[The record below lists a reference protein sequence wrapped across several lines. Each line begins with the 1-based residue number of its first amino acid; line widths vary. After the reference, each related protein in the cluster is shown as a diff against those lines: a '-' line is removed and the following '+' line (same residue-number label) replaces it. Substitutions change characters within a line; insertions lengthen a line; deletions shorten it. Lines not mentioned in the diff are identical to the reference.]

1 VENNSFLEAIQNGI
15 PDEVDDNPYENAI
28 KEQQKSEI
36 YSASESAAKKNPD
49 QHGKVTSLA
58 QALGVKSDFAE
69 QNYDS
74 LMKRREA
81 ALLKQ
86 KLDDNK
92 LDKPKTVE
100 YVSDPDNLALTKD
113 ELDKYFKLEDKVQET
128 STWSDLG
135 KGLMAG
141 VVRDIGSNL
150 LKSPSY
156 IAGALSEFGR
166 QAEIQRMKDLGF
178 EFEDPTGKSQTDK
191 NSVFF
196 AGREEDFGFNPTK
209 VAEATKVFRDNPLT
223 RSLDTYAKTLTE
235 SAPTLSKDF
244 IAEAQN
250 GNIAE
255 AGRILFVQAASQAP
269 MTVGL
274 ALAYATGYGA
284 VGFAGAGVTTA
295 SGDFAEAME
304 KGKNADAALAQAT
317 ISGTAETVFESMTNV
332 KAFKLMENSVKK
344 IVGEKTAKQ
353 IIISGL
359 GSLGIGAGIEGLGEG
374 LTTVAQQSGKVV
386 TGIDENALDDIGKQ
400 FLTSA
405 SIGTVM
411 GGGITGPVAVA
422 DAVRKMSQV
431 KEMKADQQMYQAL
444 ENNAVDSNLKKRSP
458 EKYKELVEQMTKDGS
473 IESIYIN
480 QDGFKSYAQSMNK
493 TPEQLALEMGINQ
506 EFSKASE
513 SESGVIEVKT
523 SIMADKVAGTE
534 YYQGIKNDVKFKVDG
549 MTPNEMKEQI
559 EQDKADVEAEYNK
572 AKEGKSDEEIAT
584 VESSA
589 KEVLK
594 SVEEQLRNGGMS
606 PKEAKNNAIVF
617 SKQLEMLGYKTG
629 QMPADIYK
637 EYGVKINFFNSKADM
652 PNIDIATIYNQ
663 GANEVLTTEVQEDE
677 SVTFKSLDGKSSMN
691 MRLSRGM
698 DGTAVVDVNQFNYDP
713 ELTSNTAALLETAE
727 KLAVDNGSPLVVFN
741 SKSFGKN
748 KTQAIKMLE
757 FHGYRAVK
765 RLGKLFMQKAV
776 GGAKELYQKKVSE
789 AGIDFTAKNGEQYKI
804 FIDNTLTEDSIA
816 EGKKRV
822 AIKNASG
829 KLVGSMVYQVKES
842 EIEPIGITLNKNAQR
857 VGIGTA
863 VYDYV
868 ESLEGKQITA
878 GKEQTDAG
886 NAFRKSRDGKNLRQD
901 IRGQIRFGNNRQ
913 FNIDLF
919 KTRDE
924 STFLHESAHF
934 FFEVYG
940 DFAEA
945 KNAPQSIKDDYQKML
960 AHVGVKSRSEVGT
973 DQHEIFARSFEAYM
987 MEGKSPS
994 EALKKV
1000 FHTFKNWLI
1009 SVYRQAS
1016 GLNVEMT
1023 DEIRGVFD
1031 RMLATEEEIN
1041 LAKSNLGV
1049 ASIFQGDPRR
1059 AGLSEQET
1067 FDYLTAAAFANMD
1080 AKDELRAKVMKD
1092 LIRTK
1097 DQAYKNKYDEIY
1109 AAEIEK
1115 AQAMPE
1121 FKAMAAIK
1129 GELKLSKE
1137 IIDQQF
1143 SEFKKTI
1150 PRGSSV
1156 KGEGVHPDVVATMF
1170 GYANGQEMLSA
1181 MAPYA
1186 KGIDSYV
1193 EGRAA
1198 EEIKKTYPELLES
1211 PELSEEAMRA
1221 LHNENYRKL
1230 KRMELKHLATNDP
1243 QVLKTVAS
1251 KLIRRMPSDK
1261 AVKEQAVKLIAA
1273 TNVRDIKPHIYRNS
1287 EKKFSIQA
1295 AKFYKQGEF
1304 EKAFEA
1310 KRKEYLNF
1318 ELYLQAMDAK
1328 EDVKK
1333 SLDKFKKMFRKDEDI
1348 AKSRDVDLVNA
1359 AKAILAEFGI
1369 VRADK
1374 TAEEYLKS
1382 MKQYDPETYSMVKAL
1397 YDSATAQKG
1406 NYENVTYDVFVEM
1419 RDSVD
1424 ALYDLAKSRRE
1435 IQIDGKK
1442 MSLDKVKEELLTQVD
1457 AITPDVKTQ
1466 YEETVTKMGKIKMIL
1481 LGARASLTRVESWA
1495 KAMDVQ
1501 DNGPFH
1507 KYIWQPVSDAT
1518 AKYRLQKNEVL
1529 KKYKDLLDGYRSN
1542 LTNDKI
1548 VADDLEFNFQNKA
1561 ELMMAVLHSGN
1572 ESNLRKLL
1580 LGRKWGEQNAD
1591 GTLNTENW
1599 DRFIKRM
1606 VQQKVLT
1613 KADFQFAQ
1621 NVWDLL
1627 ESLKPESQKAHKEMF
1642 GYYFNE
1648 ITAKEL
1654 EVDFGEGPVKFR
1666 GGYVPAKADP
1676 YTNEDAK
1683 VRQEREQFEN
1693 NNNSF
1698 QFPTTGKGFTK
1709 SRVESYTVPLSLD
1722 MNLLGGHIDGVL
1734 RFTYIEPRVK
1744 EVSRIA
1750 LDPGFRQSVSKID
1763 TQIASEMLVPWLQR
1777 AAQQQTILPSATGL
1791 GKATDAA
1798 ARVLRRNV
1806 AMQIMMGNV
1815 TNTLQQVTG
1824 LVVAMSKVQPKYIR
1838 NAMAEYT
1845 VNNKAMI
1852 EAIMEK
1858 SDWMKSTQGSN
1869 IFEIHQQVKEI
1880 LVNPTTF
1887 EKAKEFSSRH
1897 AYFLQMHA
1905 QNMVNAI
1912 VWRGAYDQAIE
1923 QKMTDL
1929 EAVRMADSAVRTTQ
1943 GTTNP
1948 EDVSRFETGTPTEMM
1963 FKQFVSYFNM
1973 LANLN
1978 GSEIQRI
1985 QRDVGLRKGMGR
1997 GFYLYL
2003 TAFML
2008 PAVLSEIIVR
2018 AMGNSWDDDDDNEYL
2033 DDAMKVFFGSQFKTA
2048 TATVPYV
2055 GQLGVAA
2062 YNKAFTKNIADD
2074 RLSLS
2079 PVLSIV
2085 EAGAGVP
2092 AAIYKDAVDR
2102 GELKKKTIKDS
2113 LQMIGI
2119 MTGLPTGPLGRPVG
2133 YLMDVE
2139 SGKAEP
2145 TGPIDFSRGLITGKA
2160 GN

>member
-1 VENNSFLEAIQNGI
+1 MAN
-15 PDEVDDNPYENAI
+15 NPYDEIYDQTFGKEESQNPYNQIA
-28 KEQQKSEI
+28 EQQEQSSTFAASEI
-36 YSASESAAKKNPD
+36 AATKDPD
-49 QHGKVTSLA
+49 RHAKVLTLA
-58 QALGVKSDFAE
+58 EKMGAKSDFVDSNYEAIEKQRESYRLKGQVEESRVTAPATAE
-69 QNYDS
+69 FMSN
-74 LMKRREA
+74 
-81 ALLKQ
+81 
-86 KLDDNK
+86 
-92 LDKPKTVE
+92 
-100 YVSDPDNLALTKD
+100 PDNLALSKD
-113 ELDKYFKLEDKVQET
+113 DLDHLTKLEKEK
-128 STWSDLG
+128 SKYGFWSQAWSGFKSSSLSLG
-135 KGLMAG
+135 SSLA
-141 VVRDIGSNL
+141 
-150 LKSPSY
+150 KSPSY
-156 IAGALSEFGR
+156 LATMLNEIERGRLANMGLTEEEINLGRPKAQEVAEFTKFFRENKLVTSLDERSKELRDMAPMLNQSTWDSISSGNLSESG
-166 QAEIQRMKDLGF
+166 QLIALQVIANSPSTLG
-178 EFEDPTGKSQTDK
+178 
-191 NSVFF
+191 
-196 AGREEDFGFNPTK
+196 
-209 VAEATKVFRDNPLT
+209 
-223 RSLDTYAKTLTE
+223 
-235 SAPTLSKDF
+235 
-244 IAEAQN
+244 
-250 GNIAE
+250 
-255 AGRILFVQAASQAP
+255 ILAASF
-269 MTVGL
+269 
-274 ALAYATGYGA
+274 TGYGA
-284 VGFAGAGVTTA
+284 AGLAAAGLSEASSAFAEGIEKEGVTTQQ
-295 SGDFAEAME
+295 
-304 KGKNADAALAQAT
+304 AL
-317 ISGTAETVFESMTNV
+317 G
-332 KAFKLMENSVKK
+332 
-344 IVGEKTAKQ
+344 
-353 IIISGL
+353 
-359 GSLGIGAGIEGLGEG
+359 
-374 LTTVAQQSGKVV
+374 
-386 TGIDENALDDIGKQ
+386 
-400 FLTSA
+400 SA
-405 SIGTVM
+405 SIKGAFEAAFESLGTM
-411 GGGITGPVAVA
+411 GILKQWEKALTKELGKQTSREVIKNTGKTLAYSFLAEGNEEAATSIGQDFADLVTGVNKDAMKGSLQRALDAGIVGGFTGVGIVSPAA
-422 DAVRKMSQV
+422 ISTNLAKQNQIRQSKQ
-431 KEMKADQQMYQAL
+431 DQQLYEAIG
-444 ENNAVDSNLKKRSP
+444 ENAENSKLKQRLP
-458 EKYKELVEQMTKDGS
+458 EKYQELVEHLTKDGPV
-473 IESIYIN
+473 EKVYIS
-480 QDGFKSYAQSMNK
+480 QEGFTTLAQSKNIA
-493 TPEQLALEMGINQ
+493 PEQLAAEIGI
-506 EFSKASE
+506 SKEYSNASE
-513 SESGVIEVKT
+513 FGSDIEVST
-523 SIMADKVAGTE
+523 AVMASKVAGTE
-534 YYQGIKNDVKFKVDG
+534 YYQSLKNDVKFQADG
-549 MTPNEMKEQI
+549 LTQNEVKQQES
-559 EQDKADVEAEYNK
+559 EDKAALEEEYNK
-572 AKEGKSDEEIAT
+572 AKEGKSDEEVAT

-589 KEVLK
+589 KEVAK
-594 SVEEQLRNGGMS
+594 DIEEQLKKGGMS
-606 PKEAKNNAIVF
+606 PKEAKNN
-617 SKQLEMLGYKTG
+617 SKIWEAQFRMLGLKTG
-629 QMPADIYK
+629 QMPSDIYK
-637 EYGVKINFFNSKADM
+637 QYGVQINFADSRAEL
-652 PNIDIATIYNQ
+652 PIIDVATIYNQ
-663 GANEVLTTEVQEDE
+663 VTNEVLTTEVQEDQ
-677 SVTFKSLDGKSSMN
+677 SVTFKSIDGKSSMN
-691 MRLSRGM
+691 MRLSRGT
-698 DGTAVVDVNQFNYDP
+698 DGMAVVDIGQFNYDP
-713 ELTSNTAALLETAE
+713 DITSNTSALLEMAE
-727 KLAVDNGSPLVVFN
+727 KLAIDNGSPLVVF
-741 SKSFGKN
+741 GE
-748 KTQAIKMLE
+748 KTLDKISSSAIDLLK
-757 FHGYRAVK
+757 FNGYRLVK
-765 RLGKLFMQKAV
+765 RLGKTYMQKAV
-776 GGAKELYQKKVSE
+776 GGAKELYQKK
-789 AGIDFTAKNGEQYKI
+789 
-804 FIDNTLTEDSIA
+804 
-816 EGKKRV
+816 
-822 AIKNASG
+822 
-829 KLVGSMVYQVKES
+829 
-842 EIEPIGITLNKNAQR
+842 
-857 VGIGTA
+857 
-863 VYDYV
+863 
-868 ESLEGKQITA
+868 
-878 GKEQTDAG
+878 
-886 NAFRKSRDGKNLRQD
+886 DGKTLAQD

-919 KTRDE
+919 KSRDE

-1016 GLNVEMT
+1016 GLNVQMT

-1031 RMLATEEEIN
+1031 RMLATEEEIE

-1059 AGLSEQET
+1059 AGLSEEET
-1067 FDYLTAAAFANMD
+1067 LDYLNASAFAAMD

-1097 DQAYKNKYDEIY
+1097 DKAYKAKYDEIY
-1109 AAEIEK
+1109 AAEMAK
-1115 AQAMPE
+1115 AQEMPE
-1121 FKAMAAIK
+1121 FKAIAAIK

-1156 KGEGVHPDVVATMF
+1156 KGEGVHPDVVAQMF

-1181 MAPYA
+1181 IAPYY
-1186 KGIDSYV
+1186 KGIDAYV
-1193 EGRAA
+1193 EYRAA

-1243 QVLKTVAS
+1243 QVLKTVAA

-1273 TNVRDIKPHIYRNS
+1273 TNVRDIKPHVYRNA

-1295 AKFYKQGEF
+1295 SKFYKQGEF

-1318 ELYLQAMDAK
+1318 ELYLQAMQAK

-1333 SLDKFKKMFRKDEDI
+1333 SLDKFKKLFRKEEDI

-1442 MSLDKVKEELLTQVD
+1442 MSIDKVKEELIAQVD

-1495 KAMDVQ
+1495 KAMDVK

-1507 KYIWQPVSDAT
+1507 KYIWQPISDAT
-1518 AKYRLQKNEVL
+1518 TKYRLQKNDVL
-1529 KKYKDLLDGYRSN
+1529 KKYRDLLEGYRSN

-1548 VADDLEFNFQNKA
+1548 VADDLKFIFKDKA

-1572 ESNLRKLL
+1572 ESNLKKLL
-1580 LGRKWGEQNAD
+1580 LGRKWGDQNAD
-1591 GTLNTENW
+1591 GTLNTDNW

-1606 VQQKVLT
+1606 IQQKVLT
-1613 KADFQFAQ
+1613 KADFEFAQ

-1648 ITAKEL
+1648 ITAKEIS
-1654 EVDFGEGPVKFR
+1654 VDFGEGPVKYR
-1666 GGYVPAKADP
+1666 GGYVPAKADT
-1676 YTNEDAK
+1676 YTVEDAK
-1683 VRQEREQFEN
+1683 IRQEREQFEN

-1709 SRVESYTVPLSLD
+1709 SRVDNYTVPLSLD

-1750 LDPGFRQSVSKID
+1750 LDPGFRQQLSKID

-1777 AAQQQTILPSATGL
+1777 AAQQQTVLPSATGI

-1806 AMQIMMGNV
+1806 AMQIMMGNI

-1845 VNNKAMI
+1845 VNNRAMI
-1852 EAIMEK
+1852 ESIMEK

-1887 EKAKEFSSRH
+1887 EKVKDFSNRH
-1897 AYFLQMHA
+1897 TYFLQAHA

-1923 QKMTDL
+1923 QGMTDL
-1929 EAVRMADSAVRTTQ
+1929 EAVRLADSAVRTTQ

-1948 EDVSRFETGTPTEMM
+1948 EDVSRFETGTATDML

-1985 QRDVGLRKGMGR
+1985 QREVGLRKGMGR
-1997 GFYLYL
+1997 AFYLYL
-2003 TAFML
+2003 SAFMI

-2018 AMGNSWDDDDDNEYL
+2018 SMAGDWDDDDDDQYL

-2055 GQLGVAA
+2055 GQIGVAA
-2062 YNKAFTKNIADD
+2062 YNKIFTKNIADD

-2085 EAGAGVP
+2085 ESAAGVP

-2102 GELKKKTIKDS
+2102 GELKKKTVKDS

-2119 MTGLPTGPLGRPVG
+2119 MTGLPTGPLGRPLG

-2145 TGPIDFSRGLITGKA
+2145 TGPIDFGRGLITGKP

>member
-1 VENNSFLEAIQNGI
+1 
-15 PDEVDDNPYENAI
+15 
-28 KEQQKSEI
+28 
-36 YSASESAAKKNPD
+36 
-49 QHGKVTSLA
+49 
-58 QALGVKSDFAE
+58 
-69 QNYDS
+69 
-74 LMKRREA
+74 
-81 ALLKQ
+81 
-86 KLDDNK
+86 
-92 LDKPKTVE
+92 
-100 YVSDPDNLALTKD
+100 
-113 ELDKYFKLEDKVQET
+113 
-128 STWSDLG
+128 
-135 KGLMAG
+135 
-141 VVRDIGSNL
+141 
-150 LKSPSY
+150 
-156 IAGALSEFGR
+156 
-166 QAEIQRMKDLGF
+166 
-178 EFEDPTGKSQTDK
+178 
-191 NSVFF
+191 
-196 AGREEDFGFNPTK
+196 
-209 VAEATKVFRDNPLT
+209 
-223 RSLDTYAKTLTE
+223 
-235 SAPTLSKDF
+235 
-244 IAEAQN
+244 
-250 GNIAE
+250 
-255 AGRILFVQAASQAP
+255 
-269 MTVGL
+269 
-274 ALAYATGYGA
+274 
-284 VGFAGAGVTTA
+284 
-295 SGDFAEAME
+295 
-304 KGKNADAALAQAT
+304 
-317 ISGTAETVFESMTNV
+317 
-332 KAFKLMENSVKK
+332 
-344 IVGEKTAKQ
+344 
-353 IIISGL
+353 
-359 GSLGIGAGIEGLGEG
+359 
-374 LTTVAQQSGKVV
+374 
-386 TGIDENALDDIGKQ
+386 
-400 FLTSA
+400 
-405 SIGTVM
+405 
-411 GGGITGPVAVA
+411 
-422 DAVRKMSQV
+422 
-431 KEMKADQQMYQAL
+431 
-444 ENNAVDSNLKKRSP
+444 
-458 EKYKELVEQMTKDGS
+458 
-473 IESIYIN
+473 
-480 QDGFKSYAQSMNK
+480 
-493 TPEQLALEMGINQ
+493 
-506 EFSKASE
+506 
-513 SESGVIEVKT
+513 
-523 SIMADKVAGTE
+523 
-534 YYQGIKNDVKFKVDG
+534 
-549 MTPNEMKEQI
+549 
-559 EQDKADVEAEYNK
+559 
-572 AKEGKSDEEIAT
+572 
-584 VESSA
+584 
-589 KEVLK
+589 
-594 SVEEQLRNGGMS
+594 
-606 PKEAKNNAIVF
+606 
-617 SKQLEMLGYKTG
+617 
-629 QMPADIYK
+629 
-637 EYGVKINFFNSKADM
+637 
-652 PNIDIATIYNQ
+652 
-663 GANEVLTTEVQEDE
+663 
-677 SVTFKSLDGKSSMN
+677 
-691 MRLSRGM
+691 
-698 DGTAVVDVNQFNYDP
+698 
-713 ELTSNTAALLETAE
+713 
-727 KLAVDNGSPLVVFN
+727 
-741 SKSFGKN
+741 
-748 KTQAIKMLE
+748 
-757 FHGYRAVK
+757 
-765 RLGKLFMQKAV
+765 MQKAV